1 MQPNDDAIFGF
12 LVENSPDGHFILVD
26 SAFVYLN
33 ASAQAMFGVELRPG
47 QSISVYDI
55 IDAADHDRARK
66 NQSLRI
72 NGVLKGAETYQAR
85 RRNGEVFP
93 IEVHAAPLKLRGRKG
108 LHGVIRDVTARQ
120 VMAGRLEEL
129 QREGLVTR
137 LAAGIAHDFNNL
149 LAVIQ
154 TNTEVAQ
161 RAGSGTEVQDALKR
175 IRAAVQRGSEKV
187 RHIQRMGNRREGT
200 HEQRPMYV
208 NPVVEDVLDMTR
220 ARWRDEAESLGISYE
235 MDWVPGL
242 PPPVEG
248 AEDDLRAAL
257 VALVFNALE
266 AMPGGG
272 RIRVTTSQDR
282 HGDCLITVRDEGE
295 GIPAEALARLT
306 DAFYTTRPDR
316 QMGLGLHLVANVLER
331 HGGRLEVDS
340 APGRGSTLAMILP
353 ASTTAPT
360 EAPPPPRADLF
371 PSRSKPTVPEAA
383 RPRTRGSNTV
393 LLIDDQADLVQVVRT
408 ILESRGFSVDT
419 ALNGR
424 DGVALL
430 AFSKYSI
437 VLTDLGMPDISGWEV
452 AARVR
457 EIQPDTPI
465 ILMTGW
471 AADIDEARLA
481 EHQIQALLPK
491 PFRSDQL
498 LATLKQVL
506 AAGRP
511 PGGSIG
517 GSKEFL
523 E

>member
-26 SAFVYLN
+26 GAFVYLN
-33 ASAQAMFGVELRPG
+33 GAAQAMFGVELRPG

-55 IDAADHDRARK
+55 IDAVDHDRARK

-72 NGVLKGAETYQAR
+72 NGVLKGAQTYVAR
-85 RRNGEVFP
+85 HRDGTTLP

-108 LHGVIRDVTARQ
+108 LHGVIRNITARQ
-120 VMAGRLEEL
+120 VMEGQLEQL
-129 QREGLVTR
+129 QRDGLVTR
-137 LAAGIAHDFNNL
+137 LASGIAHDFNNL

-187 RHIQRMGNRREGT
+187 RHIQRMGSRKEGVQ
-200 HEQRPMYV
+200 EQRPLYI
-208 NPVVEDVLDMTR
+208 NPVVEDMLDLTR

-235 MDWVPGL
+235 MEWVPGM

-248 AEDDLRAAL
+248 AEDDLRAAF

-272 RIRVTTSQDR
+272 RIRVATSQGAQ
-282 HGDCLITVRDEGE
+282 GDCLITVRDEGE
-295 GIPAEALARLT
+295 GIEPSAFTRLT

-316 QMGLGLHLVANVLER
+316 EMGLGLHLVANVLER

-340 APGRGSTLAMILP
+340 SPGNGSTLAMILP

-360 EAPPPPRADLF
+360 APPPPPRADLF
-371 PSRSKPTVPEAA
+371 PSRSKPTVPETV
-383 RPRTRGSNTV
+383 RPKTRGSNTV

-430 AFSKYSI
+430 AFTRYSI

-457 EIQPDTPI
+457 EVQPDTPI

-471 AADIDEARLA
+471 AAEIDDSRLA

-498 LATLKQVL
+498 LSTVKQVL
-506 AAGRP
+506 AGSRVRP
-511 PGGSIG
+511 TKP
-517 GSKEFL
+517 
-523 E
+523 

>member
-1 MQPNDDAIFGF
+1 VQQTDDAIFGF
-12 LVENSPDGHFILVD
+12 LVEHSPDGHFILVD
-26 SAFVYLN
+26 SSFVYLN
-33 ASAQAMFGVELRPG
+33 AAAQEMFGVQLKPG

-55 IDAADHDRARK
+55 IDPSDHDRARK
-66 NQSLRI
+66 NQTLRV
-72 NGVLKGAETYQAR
+72 NGVLKGAQTYTAR
-85 RRNGEVFP
+85 RRGGETFP
-93 IEVHAAPLKLRGRKG
+93 VEIHSAPLKLRGRKG
-108 LHGVIRDVTARQ
+108 LHGVIRDVTERA
-120 VMAGRLEEL
+120 VMEGRLEQM
-129 QREGLVTR
+129 QREGLVSR
-137 LAAGIAHDFNNL
+137 LASGIAHDFNNL

-187 RHIQRMGNRREGT
+187 RHIQRMGSRREGAR
-200 HEQRPMYV
+200 EQRPLYV
-208 NPVVEDVLDMTR
+208 NPVVEDMLDLTR

-235 MDWVPGL
+235 VDWGPGM
-242 PPPVEG
+242 PPPIEG

-272 RIRVTTSQDR
+272 RIRISTSRDAQ
-282 HGDCLITVRDEGE
+282 GDCLITVRDEGE
-295 GIPAEALARLT
+295 GIDPAALARLT

-340 APGRGSTLAMILP
+340 TPSRGSTFAMILP
-353 ASTTAPT
+353 ASGTAPS

-371 PSRSKPTVPEAA
+371 PSRSKPTVPEPV
-383 RPRTRGSNTV
+383 RPKTRGSNTV

-424 DGVALL
+424 DGVELL
-430 AFSKYSI
+430 GFSKYSI

-457 EIQPDTPI
+457 EVQPDTPI

-471 AADIDEARLA
+471 AADIDEARLREA
-481 EHQIQALLPK
+481 EIQALLPK

-498 LATLKQVL
+498 LSMVKQVL
-506 AAGRP
+506 NSSRSGLPRP
-511 PGGSIG
+511 
-517 GSKEFL
+517 
-523 E
+523 